1 MFKIW
6 IEGIVKPYLT
16 MCYYFLMGFNG
27 NSDYKCLYID
37 GNRG

>member
-16 MCYYFLMGFNG
+16 MCYFLMGFNG